1 MKILV
6 FSSYSANWNVV
17 RPEAEIFIEMAKQ
30 GHSITV
36 ATQISAEYVNRFLKR
51 GIHVIDCYPKKKIC
65 LKSIRTLREELKRTS
80 YDIVYATNSRTIP
93 NAAIACMGLPVKLVT
108 YRGTSHGLY
117 RHDPSAYLTHLNPR
131 VDAISCQAEAVRKD
145 VVKRVWKNKDKV
157 VTIYKGQELEW
168 FKNDKTDVKQF
179 GIPKHAFLVVCIANA
194 RPSKGIHVLI
204 EACDKLAAFSD
215 IHVLIAGEGT
225 DSENYARKIAKNAMR
240 GRIHALGYRPDA
252 LQIIA
257 AASIYVQPS
266 IKGEGLSK
274 TVPEAMA
281 QRIPAIVTTTG
292 GLPEMVEDG
301 VTGFI
306 VPKNNPEAIA
316 EKIIEFYKN
325 PDLIK
330 TMGEAAQKYLGEKFT
345 IANSVKGHLALFNSL
360 LDENVHPKC

>member
-6 FSSYSANWNVV
+6 FSSYLANWNVV
-17 RPEAEIFIEMAKQ
+17 RPEAEIFIEMAKI

-36 ATQISAEYVNRFLKR
+36 ATPKNAEYVSRFLKY
-51 GIHVIDCYPKKKIC
+51 GIHVIDCYPKRKIC
-65 LKSIRTLREELKRTS
+65 LKSIRILREELKRTS
-80 YDIVYATNSRTIP
+80 YNIVYATNSWTIP

-131 VDAISCQAEAVRKD
+131 VDAISCNAEAVRQD

-157 VTIYKGQELEW
+157 VTIYKGQQIEW
-168 FKNDKTDVKQF
+168 FKNGKADIEQF
-179 GIPKHAFLVVCIANA
+179 GIPKHAFLVVCVANA

-204 EACDKLAAFSD
+204 EACEELAAFDD

-225 DSENYARKIAKNAMR
+225 DSKIYTRQIAKKAMR
-240 GRIHALGYRPDA
+240 ERIHAAGYRSDA

-274 TVPEAMA
+274 TLPEAMA

-292 GLPEMVEDG
+292 GLPEMIVDG

-306 VPKNNPEAIA
+306 VPKNNPKAIA
-316 EKIIEFYKN
+316 EKIIKIYKN
-325 PDLIK
+325 PDLMK
-330 TMGEAAQKYLGEKFT
+330 KMGEAARNHLAEKFT
-345 IANSVKGHLALFNSL
+345 IANSVKGHLALFSSL
-360 LDENVHPKC
+360 QR